1 MLETIAL
8 IIGLAVIFAI
18 VVGAGLFS
26 LLILGGIFFVIL
38 VLTKTILFAVI
49 MLLILASPFFA
60 IAILSKVCQ
69 GRTVPGTNFPLGKAL
84 VLGAVALV
92 LAAAMGVGQSFKG
105 MKDVMG
111 QMNSMMEQC
120 DSGGDHTTDMDLS
133 GRHYHFSCKSAK
145 PQPEG
150 QDM

>member
-1 MLETIAL
+1 MLETVAL
-8 IIGLAVIFAI
+8 IVGLAVIAAI

-60 IAILSKVCQ
+60 IAILAKVCKD
-69 GRTVPGTNFPLGKAL
+69 RTVPGTNWPLGKSI
-84 VLGAVALV
+84 AVAATVLIV
-92 LAAAMGVGQSFKG
+92 LAVYGLGRSMNG
-105 MKDVMG
+105 MTGFLGDMKT
-111 QMNSMMEQC
+111 MMEQC
-120 DSGGDHTTDMDLS
+120 DGGGDHSTDMDLS

-145 PQPEG
+145 PQAEG